1 MAQVCSPYHFLH
13 FALENFSFFMF
24 PMGLIFFFCFCYYS
38 FLKSLLIAFIFFYD
52 KGAAKKLSKFSFSNY
67 WKLFSK
73 TSIPQSLYAVSL
85 FSLISWVYRFYVRFS
100 VYSDCSKKHSFQTTF
115 PKILGLWRARGPFV
129 ASIWMLVEFPSQIDK
144 LNR

>member
-1 MAQVCSPYHFLH
+1 MEWTVCHKNRFCTRKFQFLH
-13 FALENFSFFMF
+13 VSD
-24 PMGLIFFFCFCYYS
+24 GSYFFFCFCYYS